1 MVKKLSIYSNNEFIH
16 PFLKDVNK
24 YSTFNY
30 IELFTSCSNRSQYIN
45 ISKWYWIIIYLM
57 INYLSN
63 TKFQLKLP
71 YLREVDQAIMNKNLE
86 LEKGQESF
94 NSW

>member
-1 MVKKLSIYSNNEFIH
+1 
-16 PFLKDVNK
+16 
-24 YSTFNY
+24 
-30 IELFTSCSNRSQYIN
+30 
-45 ISKWYWIIIYLM
+45 M

-94 NSW
+94 NS